1 MTNVQGITK
10 KITVLLLIAAGAGFQ
25 WGCSDSSS
33 GNDEDVIDQQ
43 ASMEIL
49 TQLTTQAMMF
59 GFGVI
64 ETSVAPGEEA
74 FTNPGR
80 LSTIAEDFSE
90 IIPCNEGGVLNVNG
104 SYTDN
109 VNEQG
114 TGTVAFNLSSN
125 PDECGIQTSQGL
137 YVVDG
142 DPGLGTQFS
151 VDLVEG
157 DPVGNLTLAYTGGY
171 LWSGPDGSGSC
182 SVNVSY
188 VFNWTNPG
196 QFSITG
202 NMCGHR
208 FS

>member
-1 MTNVQGITK
+1 MTKVQGITQ
-10 KITVLLLIAAGAGFQ
+10 KITVLLLIATGAGFQ
-25 WGCSDSSS
+25 WGCSDSTS
-33 GNDEDVIDQQ
+33 GNDEDVINQQ

-49 TQLTTQAMMF
+49 TQLTTQTMML

-74 FTNPGR
+74 FTKPGR

-90 IIPCNEGGVLNVNG
+90 ILPCNEGGVLNIHG

-109 VNEQG
+109 VNEEG
-114 TGTVAFNLSSN
+114 TGTVAFNLNSN
-125 PDECGIQTSQGL
+125 PDECGVQTSQGV
-137 YVVDG
+137 YIVDG
-142 DPGLGTQFS
+142 DPGLSTQFS
-151 VDLVEG
+151 LDLVDW
-157 DPVGNLTLAYTGGY
+157 DPAGNFTLAYTGGY

-188 VFNWTNPG
+188 VFNWTNPE
-196 QFSITG
+196 QFTITG
-202 NMCGHR
+202 DMCGHT